1 MIPNIYH
8 LVKLVQLTLLVSWL
22 AACTV
27 LPKVTPKPIV
37 PLNFDTAIHRMAY
50 HLLNQVKIGAKSL
63 ESTRP
68 IVIVVD
74 HFVDTTRSK
83 TVTSSQPIEQMIAD
97 VSQKHFN
104 SLFTI
109 MPFTPQNLRQGHYM
123 ISGVIDNQ
131 ANKTNDYYRMSA
143 SIVSLKTGK
152 VMAKSQEFIS
162 SSGWLTQSTS
172 LPAAEIPNEIIP
184 NQATV
189 GEISWEETGLKSKE
203 YYTSLTTAALLT
215 EADTAY
221 DQENYKKSVALLNLA
236 AQRPD
241 GKLMKTYAGLYQ
253 SYLQL
258 KQQALA
264 AQAFYQLLAVSA
276 EKNKKLNTK
285 FLFLPDSTELLDD
298 KELRAEY
305 DFWLPQIANYF
316 KNNNQCF
323 QIEGYST
330 FAESNQT
337 NQLALLRAQ
346 KIQNLMAIDF
356 PNIKQKSTTV
366 GKKLEKQSNKTD
378 SSEVIDTLNRRVE
391 IVVVAC
397 SPT

>member
-8 LVKLVQLTLLVSWL
+8 LVKLVRLTLLVSLL
-22 AACTV
+22 AACSF
-27 LPKVTPKPIV
+27 LSNVTPKPIS
-37 PLNFDTAIHRMAY
+37 PLDFDTAIHRIAY
-50 HLLNQVKIGAKSL
+50 HLLNQVKIDTKPP
-63 ESTRP
+63 EPNHP

-74 HFVDTTRSK
+74 HFVDTTQGKVVMSD
-83 TVTSSQPIEQMIAD
+83 QPLEQVIAD
-97 VSQKHFN
+97 ESRKRFN
-104 SLFTI
+104 DWFTI
-109 MPFTPQNLRQGHYM
+109 RQFTPQNLRQGHYM
-123 ISGVIDNQ
+123 ISGVIDTQ
-131 ANKTNDYYRMSA
+131 ENKVNNYYRVSA
-143 SIVSLKTGK
+143 AIVSLKTGK
-152 VMAKSQEFIS
+152 VIAKSEEFIS
-162 SSGWLTQSTS
+162 PSGLLTQPTS
-172 LPAAEIPNEIIP
+172 PPVAATPD
-184 NQATV
+184 
-189 GEISWEETGLKSKE
+189 ETEVAELEPKE

-221 DQENYKKSVALLNLA
+221 EKENYKKSVGLFNLA

-253 SYLQL
+253 GYLQL
-258 KQQALA
+258 KNKDRA

-276 EKNKKLNTK
+276 DKNKKLNTK
-285 FLFLPDSTELLDD
+285 FLFLPNSTELLDD

-330 FAESNQT
+330 FAESNQES
-337 NQLALLRAQ
+337 QLALLRAQ

-356 PNIKQKSTTV
+356 PNIKHKSTVV
-366 GKKLEKQSNKTD
+366 GKELEKGNKAD
-378 SSEVIDTLNRRVE
+378 SSEIIDTLNRRVE